1 MSFEFPNIENMIPVL
16 KQAGKV
22 ILEIYNKEGMEVN
35 YKQDDSPLTQA
46 DTAANKIIEDYL
58 AANFNFPIISEEG
71 AQLDYTKRK
80 RFTTFWL
87 VDPLDG
93 TKEFINKNG
102 EFTVNIALINNG
114 LPVFGG
120 IYVPVQDTYYF
131 GDVNSGL
138 AYKKIGDGELTVLR
152 VNQKVKDLVAV
163 GSKSHAKPEESEF
176 YKKIDVQE
184 SVAVGSS
191 LKFCLIAEGKADV
204 YFRSGPTM
212 EWDTA
217 AGQAIV
223 KAAGGNVYK
232 DLSGTSEFSYN
243 KESLLNGSFL
253 CSSNINFLRA

>member
-1 MSFEFPNIENMIPVL
+1 MSFKFPNIDNMIPVL

-22 ILEIYNKEGMEVN
+22 ILDIYNKEGIEVN

-46 DTAANKIIEDYL
+46 DTAANAIIEDYL
-58 AANFNFPIISEEG
+58 SANFDFPIISEEG
-71 AQLDYTKRK
+71 TQLDFSERK
-80 RFTTFWL
+80 GYSTFWL

-102 EFTVNIALINNG
+102 EFTVNIALITNG

-138 AYKKIGDGELTVLR
+138 AHKKIGDGELSVLK
-152 VNQKVKDLVAV
+152 VNQKVNNLVAV

-176 YKKIDVQE
+176 YKKIGVQE

-204 YFRSGPTM
+204 YYRSGPTM

-217 AGQAIV
+217 AGQAVV

-232 DLSGTSEFSYN
+232 DLSGTTEFSYN

-253 CSSNINFLRA
+253 CTSNVSFLRA